1 MSLSHMSVLEMNSL
15 SNITELD
22 VNWKTDLSR
31 DLSTIRSKYSW
42 IPKLNQLTNCC
53 CVPCDH
59 CSKWA
64 RIIEQNL
71 VKCCALRTVGSSYW
85 HCPPLLSNNNTPI
98 RDAWRMSNLPSSSSV
113 SVCTHCQVAQGY
125 IYCKRCNLRAITRF
139 LCNFLPFSCPQIA
152 LMYFL
157 HLALRTQTCTMY
169 MVLIL
174 DGILEDFAHS
184 KGKYII
190 SEKIKST
197 RVRSLSNQM
206 P

>member
-125 IYCKRCNLRAITRF
+125 ILQKMQFKGYNPFFMQFSPLFLSPDSINVFSASSITNTDLYNVHGTYFRRYFRRFCALKRKIHYFGENKID
-139 LCNFLPFSCPQIA
+139 SCPFPI
-152 LMYFL
+152 
-157 HLALRTQTCTMY
+157 
-169 MVLIL
+169 
-174 DGILEDFAHS
+174 
-184 KGKYII
+184 
-190 SEKIKST
+190 
-197 RVRSLSNQM
+197 
-206 P
+206 